1 MQFAV
6 TITMHVPLILVMQ
19 LKDVSSPKK
28 IVQELTFVTLDLA
41 TATPENV
48 SIPLLF
54 VTITMHVPLMFVI
67 NQLEDANT
75 LQRTVTTEMHVPL
88 TVVTE
93 TLDCAHTL
101 QRYVTTTTF
110 AQKTLAT
117 PRLENVIM
125 RMFLQL

>member
-1 MQFAV
+1 MQLDV

-28 IVQELTFVTLDLA
+28 IAQELISVTLDLA

-48 SIPLLF
+48 STLLF
-54 VTITMHVPLMFVI
+54 AVTITMHVPLMFVT

-75 LQRTVTTEMHVPL
+75 LLRTVMTAMHVPL
-88 TVVTE
+88 IVVTE
-93 TLDCAHTL
+93 ILDCAHTL

-117 PRLENVIM
+117 PRLENVFM
-125 RMFLQL
+125 RMFLQI